1 MSLTRH
7 LLLVRK
13 KEFAWTPTRWS
24 SYSSFLQQMMMTIQ
38 IFCYRPSYLTPSGEE
53 QKIHVV
59 KRDSINLIKDLC
71 RLFYLKML
79 DETKFMNQDM
89 YETNPDAF
97 KLKESCT
104 QKLYNS
110 FMPGYTRTM

>member
-1 MSLTRH
+1 MVEGIEEEQ
-7 LLLVRK
+7 LVQLKSTTALVK

-24 SYSSFLQQMMMTIQ
+24 SYSSFILQQMMMTIQ
-38 IFCYRPSYLTPSGEE
+38 IFCYRPRKLLTPSGEEIE

-79 DETKFMNQDM
+79 DET
-89 YETNPDAF
+89 
-97 KLKESCT
+97 
-104 QKLYNS
+104 
-110 FMPGYTRTM
+110 G